1 MTDIK
6 SVIAELREH
15 HRGITFYRRMSYGK
29 DNGHG
34 WQKIDLKHYLPQL
47 LEYVEE
53 LEDAIEQTKVNKIRE
68 LRGNCG
74 QDR

>member
-1 MTDIK
+1 MTNIK
-6 SVIAELREH
+6 SVIAELREL
-15 HRGITFYRRMSYGK
+15 
-29 DNGHG
+29 
-34 WQKIDLKHYLPQL
+34 LKNPMNQWGQEEMARYDALVNWPSDFVPQL

-68 LRGNCG
+68 LRGTCG